1 MTTTTMADWA
11 AEYIAHGWRLAALR
25 PGQKGPYQHGW
36 QHLEL
41 DAGHWRSCPS
51 DGMGVILGPSG
62 VASIDVDEMSS
73 AKTALRALGIDL
85 TALLEADDA
94 VRIVSREGRAK
105 LLYRVDEDQ
114 REVVCRKR
122 ALNWRTPDKSSF
134 CVIEFRAG
142 EGLQDVLPPSI
153 HPTTERP
160 YEWRGDWRRMPR
172 LPDALLEVWRQWD
185 VSLAVMRDADPCKGK
200 AQVIPQRERVFEL
213 DSKEHGDVI
222 GKWNDRYDIR
232 EVMARPSLA
241 ALYDVVGNRWRRR
254 GSTEKAGVVLLE
266 CRRVP
271 GRMRVYSHHAG
282 DDLIGGT
289 STDAF
294 GLYCLAEHGGDVRAA
309 VRAAAWELGL
319 PPLEVVEGLRDV
331 AAVGEEHVQALVA
344 SGRGSAVAVVDEGE
358 GEAREERGN
367 AEVIRW
373 PGVPEMPEQA
383 APSEEELA
391 VPAET
396 LAARAMPVAAAQDL
410 WDWIAGAVR
419 KGKPSAVTQTTLS
432 LVCHLAG
439 RRYVSER
446 GIMPGVLFAVL
457 DDATVNLAPYLRCED
472 DLLDLMGTYDAGTV
486 GGALRYLTEKA
497 GNEISTT
504 ANLVEHY
511 RRAARLLWGSTSIA
525 TMLERESRQINPN
538 FQTMLDKLGELR
550 HGASLHYAP
559 PKGDAYSVRSP
570 AVTALWALTTH
581 SVGGLV
587 RTTTRSGL
595 LQQTLV
601 ADAGAES
608 AVGFT
613 AQRGLS
619 GASLAALRAMT
630 SRAAK
635 ANHVYPEDDF
645 QTYAPLRVPATD
657 EARRAFAE
665 LAEAIKAACGAG
677 DKLREYPLRGAARGW
692 TEAAESIA
700 LSLAAL
706 RDSEVPEID
715 GELARWACAWVADC
729 WRVFHA
735 RIGYASEDTADVER
749 AILERLRAVGRDG
762 ATTSELRRSLRVLRA
777 LSADRRDEVLETL
790 ETDGLVASAR
800 IRGGRR
806 WYLRRS
812 AP

>member
-1 MTTTTMADWA
+1 MTTTTMTDWA
-11 AEYIAHGWRLAALR
+11 AEYIEHGWRLAALR

-85 TALLEADDA
+85 AALLEADDA

-122 ALNWRTPDKSSF
+122 ALNWRTPNKSSF

-160 YEWRGDWRRMPR
+160 YEWRGDWRQMPR

-213 DSKEHGDVI
+213 DAGAEHGDVI

-271 GRMRVYSHHAG
+271 GRMRVYSHHGG
-282 DDLIGGT
+282 DPLIPYT

-331 AAVGEEHVQALVA
+331 AAVGEEQVRALVA
-344 SGRGSAVAVVDEGE
+344 SGGGSAVAVVEGGE
-358 GEAREERGN
+358 GAAREERGS

-373 PGVPEMPEQA
+373 PGVPEVPDQE
-383 APSEEELA
+383 APSEGELA
-391 VPAET
+391 VPHGALEGRQ
-396 LAARAMPVAAAQDL
+396 LPVAAAQDL
-410 WDWIAGAVR
+410 AAWIAGRVGAAKIGATV
-419 KGKPSAVTQTTLS
+419 QTTLCV
-432 LVCHLAG
+432 LGHLASRRYESEDG
-439 RRYVSER
+439 RRP
-446 GIMPGVLFAVL
+446 GGFFGVL
-457 DDATVNLAPYLRCED
+457 DSATLNLAPYLRAVD
-472 DLLDLMGTYDAGTV
+472 DLLDALGDYDGGSERGKVRYIEERVDDVSTPAGIKE
-486 GGALRYLTEKA
+486 A
-497 GNEISTT
+497 
-504 ANLVEHY
+504 Y
-511 RRAARLLWGSTSIA
+511 RASGAARLLFSSSSFA
-525 TMLERESRQINPN
+525 TWLEREGKQINPS
-538 FQTMLDKLGELR
+538 FRLLLDELGWYRL
-550 HGASLHYAP
+550 GKTLHFRP
-559 PKGDAYSVRSP
+559 VKGDAWTVR
-570 AVTALWALTTH
+570 ATALSSLWAIAPG
-581 SVGGLV
+581 SVGGLA
-587 RTTTRSGL
+587 RSTRGSGL

-601 ADAGAES
+601 ADCLEERS
-608 AVGFT
+608 VVVPRAVG
-613 AQRGLS
+613 APPGRDLLRRLGAAPIEEGQALPRDDRAAHAPRVVPVDRDAREIAAELRERIGRSVGASDRLRDYPLS
-619 GASLAALRAMT
+619 G
-630 SRAAK
+630 
-635 ANHVYPEDDF
+635 
-645 QTYAPLRVPATD
+645 
-657 EARRAFAE
+657 
-665 LAEAIKAACGAG
+665 C
-677 DKLREYPLRGAARGW
+677 ARGW
-692 TEAAESIA
+692 TEASESI
-700 LSLAAL
+700 SLA
-706 RDSEVPEID
+706 
-715 GELARWACAWVADC
+715 LAVLEDPDAPRVGGHIQAWASTWAWDC
-729 WRVFHA
+729 WALLLDRVGRA
-735 RIGYASEDTADVER
+735 REDSADIER
-749 AILERLRAVGRDG
+749 AVLEVLRRAGAEG
-762 ATTSELRRSLRVLRA
+762 ATTMELRDAVRQLRSL
-777 LSADRRDEVLETL
+777 STDRRAEILDS
-790 ETDGLVASAR
+790 LVADDLVIAR
-800 IRGGRR
+800 RRGRGIRYYAAR
-806 WYLRRS
+806 
-812 AP
+812 